1 MNKTTKIFLFSIP
14 LLVMFGTGV
23 FHRSTKEA
31 VPPRGCFSE
40 NLSGIAEEKSL
51 AIFEGAEIVAPR
63 IAQFKPDSQVLSV
76 VSPNERWIEVDLS
89 EQWLRA
95 WDGDQIFLE
104 TAISSGLPKTP
115 TPTGEFQVWVKL
127 RSAKMQG
134 GQGRNYYY
142 LPNVP
147 FVMYFENERIPG
159 WRGYG
164 LYGTY
169 WHNDFGRPRSHGC
182 VNLPT
187 AVAERLYYWATPSL
201 PANKS
206 SVFASP
212 DNPGMRVIIH
222 D

>member
-1 MNKTTKIFLFSIP
+1 MNKTLKIFLFSIP

-23 FHRSTKEA
+23 FYRSAKETM
-31 VPPRGCFSE
+31 PTRGCFSE
-40 NLSGIAEEKSL
+40 NLSGIAEEESL

-63 IAQFKPDSQVLSV
+63 IAQVKPNSQVLAAA
-76 VSPNERWIEVDLS
+76 SPNERWIEVDLS
-89 EQWLRA
+89 DQWLRA
-95 WDGDQIFLE
+95 WDGNQIFLE
-104 TAISSGLPKTP
+104 TPISSGLPKTP
-115 TPTGEFQVWVKL
+115 TPTGEFRVWVKL

-147 FVMYFENERIPG
+147 FVMYLENEKIPG

-164 LYGTY
+164 LHGTY

-187 AVAERLYYWATPSL
+187 SIAERLYYWATPSL

-212 DNPGMRVIIH
+212 DNPGIRVVIH